1 LGVTEAPEPEEIE
14 FISYAEFGQAFFE
27 RAVTEERVQAAA
39 RGLAG
44 RPIEFGPINIGPLG
58 LPKVSAKG
66 TVGDPIAR
74 RRESDLVAFE
84 LVLPV
89 DINLLIDFGLEKSRF
104 RATVTVRLM
113 LTARAAGPLKVVI
126 DIEQP
131 SRRNVDVH
139 MQAEGL
145 RASVLQLV
153 APIESE
159 VRRSVARYVAK
170 QISRPNIQKARV
182 IDVGRVLDSFSI

>member
-1 LGVTEAPEPEEIE
+1 MSEAPDPGEIE

-27 RAVTEERVQAAA
+27 RAVTEQRVQSAA

-66 TVGDPIAR
+66 TVGEPVAR
-74 RRESDLVAFE
+74 RLEAELVAYE
-84 LVLPV
+84 LILPV

-104 RATVTVRLM
+104 RATVTVRLN

-126 DIEQP
+126 DIEEP
-131 SRRNVDVH
+131 TRRNVDVH

-170 QISRPNIQKARV
+170 QINRPNIAKARV
-182 IDVGRVLDSFSI
+182 IDVGRVLDSFTI

>member
-1 LGVTEAPEPEEIE
+1 VTEARDDAEID
-14 FISYAEFGQAFFE
+14 FISYADFGRAFFE
-27 RAVTEERVQAAA
+27 RAVTEERVQLAA

-66 TVGDPIAR
+66 TVGEPLAR
-74 RRESDLVAFE
+74 RLDGDLVAFE

-89 DINLLIDFGLEKSRF
+89 DINLVIDFGLEKSRF
-104 RATVTVRLM
+104 RATVTVRLQ

-126 DIEQP
+126 DIEPP

-159 VRRSVARYVAK
+159 VRRSVSRYVAK
-170 QISRPNIQKARV
+170 QLTRPAIQKARV

>member
-1 LGVTEAPEPEEIE
+1 VTEAPTEPEID
-14 FISYAEFGQAFFE
+14 FISYAEFGAAFFE
-27 RAVTEERVQAAA
+27 RAVTEQRVQQAA

-44 RPIEFGPINIGPLG
+44 RPIEFGPVGIGPVG
-58 LPKVSAKG
+58 LPKISAKG
-66 TVGDPIAR
+66 TVGEPVAR
-74 RRESDLVAFE
+74 RIEGDLVVFE

-89 DINLLIDFGLEKSRF
+89 DVNLLIDFGLDKSRF
-104 RATVTVRLM
+104 RAAVTVRLM

-126 DIEQP
+126 DIAEP
-131 SRRNVDVH
+131 TRRNVDVH

-159 VRRSVARYVAK
+159 VRRSVSRYVAK
-170 QISRPNIQKARV
+170 QLKRPQIAKARV
-182 IDVGRVLDSFSI
+182 IDVGRVLDSFTI

>member
-1 LGVTEAPEPEEIE
+1 LGVTEARAAAEID
-14 FISYAEFGQAFFE
+14 FISYADFGQAFFE
-27 RAVTEERVQAAA
+27 RAVTEQRVQQAA

-66 TVGDPIAR
+66 TVGEPIAR
-74 RRESDLVAFE
+74 RREGDLVAFE

-89 DINLLIDFGLEKSRF
+89 EVNLLIDFGLEKSRF
-104 RATVTVRLM
+104 RAAVTVRLM

-126 DIEQP
+126 DIEAP
-131 SRRNVDVH
+131 TKRNVDVQ

-159 VRRSVARYVAK
+159 VRRSVSRYVAK
-170 QISRPNIQKARV
+170 QLTRPNIQKARV
-182 IDVGRVLDSFSI
+182 IDVGRVLDSFTM